1 MGERLSEGKFHVFVK
16 ELKLFNHDV
25 LIGGKLK
32 STALF
37 LQIWLGA
44 ISIVICY
51 PVISAF
57 MFFFFAME
65 LTPKW
70 KKNFQYKK
78 NKYLFSY

>member
-16 ELKLFNHDV
+16 ELKLFNHDL

-57 MFFFFAME
+57 MFCFFRHGANSEME
-65 LTPKW
+65 
-70 KKNFQYKK
+70 KKFPVQEK
-78 NKYLFSY
+78 

>member
-57 MFFFFAME
+57 MFFFFFHWANSEME
-65 LTPKW
+65 
-70 KKNFQYKK
+70 KKFPVQEK
-78 NKYLFSY
+78 

>member
-1 MGERLSEGKFHVFVK
+1 MGERLSEGKFLVFVK

-57 MFFFFAME
+57 MFFFFRHGANSEME
-65 LTPKW
+65 
-70 KKNFQYKK
+70 KKFPVQEK
-78 NKYLFSY
+78 